1 MKIAQTVAEILDSH
15 VTLEVEC
22 IDRMY
27 LNLYVPGLQHVNG
40 AVGFFRYHRKQAV
53 ASTALMRPISEKF
66 VSAIESFIEDH
77 QIPVV
82 EFGKGERKDDIAK
95 QRMAQFNRQEGIVFV
110 GKAQEKATVFRTQ
123 KRTDGRTGK
132 SYPWGCAFDRYGEPL
147 LLLRCG

>member
-95 QRMAQFNRQEGIVFV
+95 QRMAQFNRRKGSSSLAKLRKRRRCFGPKNGPMVELAKPSIVST
-110 GKAQEKATVFRTQ
+110 ASRCSAFRPA
-123 KRTDGRTGK
+123 R
-132 SYPWGCAFDRYGEPL
+132 
-147 LLLRCG
+147 